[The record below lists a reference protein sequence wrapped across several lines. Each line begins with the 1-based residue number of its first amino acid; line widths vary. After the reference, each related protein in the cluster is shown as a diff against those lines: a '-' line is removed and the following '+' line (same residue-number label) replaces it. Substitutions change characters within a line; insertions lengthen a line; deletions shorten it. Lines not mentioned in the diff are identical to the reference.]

1 MKLTIVSG
9 MSGSGKSVA
18 LHMLEDMGYFCI
30 DNLPVAVLRSFVRET
45 VATGAPE
52 YGTMAVG
59 VDARIRGEEIAAL
72 PDLLDEFSNEGIG
85 CELIFL
91 DADDEALLRRYSET
105 RRRHPLSGEGR
116 GLREAIQQEREL
128 MAPVAERA
136 DLIIDTSRL
145 SSNRLRELVQERLR
159 ENSHQSL
166 SLLFQSFGY
175 KHGVP
180 RDADFVFDVR
190 CLPNPHWEPALR
202 PRTGRDREVID
213 WLEAQEMV
221 RDMVGDIID
230 FLQQWLPPFE
240 TGGRSYVTVA
250 IGCTG
255 GQHRSVYVVDRLAE
269 HFSHQWAQVAVRH
282 ASLH

>member
-30 DNLPVAVLRSFVRET
+30 DNLPVALLRSFVRET
-45 VATGAPE
+45 LATGDPE
-52 YGTMAVG
+52 YEIMAVG
-59 VDARIRGEEIAAL
+59 VDARNRAQEVEGL
-72 PDLLDEFSNEGIG
+72 PELLDEFRAEGIG
-85 CELIFL
+85 CELVFL

-105 RRRHPLSGEGR
+105 RRKHPLSTEGR
-116 GLREAIQQEREL
+116 GLGEAIQEERRVL
-128 MAPVAERA
+128 APIAEQA
-136 DLIIDTSRL
+136 DLIIDTTRL
-145 SSNRLRELVQERLR
+145 TANRLRELIRDRLHAH
-159 ENSHQSL
+159 SHEAL

-202 PRTGRDREVID
+202 PRTGRDREVIEYLD
-213 WLEAQEMV
+213 KHEIV
-221 RDMVGDIID
+221 RNMVGDIID
-230 FLQQWLPPFE
+230 FLEQWLPPFE

-255 GQHRSVYVVDRLAE
+255 GQHRSVYVTDRLAE
-269 HFSHQWAQVAVRH
+269 HFSRQWAQVIVRH
-282 ASLH
+282 SGLS

>member
-59 VDARIRGEEIAAL
+59 VDARIRAEEIAAL
-72 PDLLDEFSNEGIG
+72 PDLLDEFSAEGIG

-105 RRRHPLSGEGR
+105 RRRHPLSREGR
-116 GLREAIQQEREL
+116 GLRESIQQERDL

-159 ENSHQSL
+159 ENSHQAL

-202 PRTGRDREVID
+202 PRTGRDQEVID
-213 WLEAQEMV
+213 WLGEQEMV
-221 RDMVGDIID
+221 GDMVGDIID

-255 GQHRSVYVVDRLAE
+255 GQHRSVYVADRLAE
-269 HFSHQWAQVAVRH
+269 HFKNHWAQITVRH
-282 ASLH
+282 ASLS